1 MFNKITCFIAS
12 SISIFL
18 CSLFEIYAH
27 LNRSKLSSTGIFSIL
42 CFLIFPVILYY
53 IYLNSNFNRWVG
65 FILALSTS
73 IICYTM
79 DVFAYHFSTDF
90 KYWGTGLGTEIMTG
104 LFIIFHLAIALVCAV
119 IYFVIWWR
127 QKK

>member
-1 MFNKITCFIAS
+1 
-12 SISIFL
+12 
-18 CSLFEIYAH
+18 
-27 LNRSKLSSTGIFSIL
+27 
-42 CFLIFPVILYY
+42 
-53 IYLNSNFNRWVG
+53 
-65 FILALSTS
+65 
-73 IICYTM
+73 M